1 MTDHKYLEELERLET
16 NVALAKVALRMHKA
30 RRTVND
36 KSPPSRPRVE
46 ASQYIIDNAGWL
58 TEEEIEFLQQP
69 NHSPKA
75 VAERLDMSEST
86 VKRMCEKGQL
96 SHSKPNGRYR
106 IESVSVME
114 YLDHAKTEKKT

>member
-1 MTDHKYLEELERLET
+1 MSNLARLQEFKSLLED
-16 NVALAKVALRMHKA
+16 VARAEIALKVFEKRIEIENQAPVK
-30 RRTVND
+30 
-36 KSPPSRPRVE
+36 PRIE

-58 TEEEIEFLQQP
+58 TDDEIEFLQQP

-75 VAERLDMSEST
+75 VADRLDMSEST

-96 SHSKPNGRYR
+96 SYSKPNGRYR

-114 YLDHAKTEKKT
+114 YLDNAKTSTKT